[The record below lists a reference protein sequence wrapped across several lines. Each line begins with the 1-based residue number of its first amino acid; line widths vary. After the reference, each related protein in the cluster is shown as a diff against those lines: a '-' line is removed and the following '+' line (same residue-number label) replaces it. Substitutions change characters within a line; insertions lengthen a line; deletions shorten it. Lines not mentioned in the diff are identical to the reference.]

1 MDLPN
6 PLPPSRAITP
16 APRLGRDCWS
26 DGLSRFVRVRHLT
39 CYRYTTPVRHSEHW
53 AHLRPVHDWR
63 QRLHSYKLRI
73 SPAADVVEFDD
84 VFGNF
89 ASRFT
94 VITPYTELCVESESV
109 VELIDIDPFAFAR
122 KAMERPKFPIAWMPW
137 ERTMLAPYLTPEE
150 LPPTQ
155 LRTLYD
161 YAMSFVSDN
170 KGDIMETLFHINLEM
185 FRNYKYV
192 PGSTS
197 LATSPF
203 RVMTSRT
210 GVCQDFTNLFITMA
224 RLLGIPARYV
234 MGYIYTGNC
243 GTQREGARAGSDASH
258 AWVQLYI
265 PDIGWKGF
273 DPTNGVLPQQDHIR
287 VAVGRHYRDTAPTTG
302 TIFEGGGGETM
313 KVDVEV
319 EDALDPAIS
328 LAKI

>member
-1 MDLPN
+1 M
-6 PLPPSRAITP
+6 
-16 APRLGRDCWS
+16 
-26 DGLSRFVRVRHLT
+26 RHVT
-39 CYRYTTPVRHSEHW
+39 AYHYATPVRHSEHW
-53 AHLRPVHDWR
+53 VHLRPVHDWR
-63 QRLHSYKLRI
+63 QRLLRYKLKI
-73 SPAADVVEFDD
+73 APAVDVVEFDD

-94 VITPYTELCVESESV
+94 VETPYTELRVESESL

-122 KAMERPKFPIAWMPW
+122 RPINRPKFPIAWMPW

-161 YAMSFVSDN
+161 YAMSFVEAN
-170 KGDIMETLFHINLEM
+170 HGDIMETLFAINLEM
-185 FRNYKYV
+185 FRNYRYV
-192 PGSTS
+192 PGSTG
-197 LATSPF
+197 LETSPF
-203 RVMTSRT
+203 RVMTNRT

-234 MGYIYTGNC
+234 MGYVYTGNS
-243 GTQREGARAGSDASH
+243 GPDAYPERAGSDASH
-258 AWVQLYI
+258 AWVQIYI

-302 TIFEGGGGETM
+302 TLFEGGGGERMTVHVEVCEEP
-313 KVDVEV
+313 VDVET
-319 EDALDPAIS
+319 
-328 LAKI
+328 